1 VFVWP
6 IKDKEYD
13 RREYSVP
20 CFFYLQVLSWI
31 LNEVKFPSYPSLIY
45 LVSST
50 ILQDKVTER
59 SEGSLSCMAYPLTK
73 RERSDRI
80 VEGFY
85 LFLIIIGTK

>member
-1 VFVWP
+1 MAYPWT
-6 IKDKEYD
+6 IKERSDCIVQGDLSLHTKE
-13 RREYSVP
+13 
-20 CFFYLQVLSWI
+20 
-31 LNEVKFPSYPSLIY
+31 
-45 LVSST
+45 
-50 ILQDKVTER
+50 TER